1 MNSKLLK
8 KIEAILV
15 EAAVQKTWGDIQI
28 DLKDG
33 KPILIRQT
41 IQTKIHEDYPSGS
54 YSSSNNR

>member
-1 MNSKLLK
+1 M
-8 KIEAILV
+8 LV
-15 EAAVQKTWGDIQI
+15 VAAVQKTWGDIQI

-54 YSSSNNR
+54 SSSSNNR